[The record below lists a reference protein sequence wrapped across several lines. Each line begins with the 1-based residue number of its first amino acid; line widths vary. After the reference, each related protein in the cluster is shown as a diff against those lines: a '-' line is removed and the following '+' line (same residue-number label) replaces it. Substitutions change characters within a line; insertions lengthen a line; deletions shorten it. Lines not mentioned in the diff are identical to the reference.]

1 MKLPCR
7 HAMAFKRDI
16 GSAFIIPFSAIQ
28 PRWFGQSRIRIED
41 IAELA
46 TPFVAKIFKT
56 ETDDLERPLS
66 EKEKYRRA
74 QQAFGRIGGELS
86 QFPDDVFES
95 AMSQFDTWW
104 HDMRHGNASMIATRK
119 DTSDDKMDDDE
130 DDSGAA
136 GGSVG
141 GSTPSPKEG
150 VNEGYT
156 RSTSPDSDGDSAT
169 PTQVANSPVGS
180 VEIRLN
186 GSAPKVGRPRLKC
199 TKLKQQAK
207 AALKEYNQGMRLR
220 GLLRDK
226 DVYEIVA
233 CLQEIRPALHE
244 VTSFMKT
251 YHVHEVKRASNFT

>member
-66 EKEKYRRA
+66 EKEN
-74 QQAFGRIGGELS
+74 
-86 QFPDDVFES
+86 

-169 PTQVANSPVGS
+169 PTQVADSPVGS

>member
-1 MKLPCR
+1 MTYARTEGDYKANRDEFKAVACR
-7 HAMAFKRDI
+7 DGVSTLWEYFVEKWDSCADI
-16 GSAFIIPFSAIQ
+16 
-28 PRWFGQSRIRIED
+28 
-41 IAELA
+41 
-46 TPFVAKIFKT
+46 
-56 ETDDLERPLS
+56 
-66 EKEKYRRA
+66 
-74 QQAFGRIGGELS
+74 
-86 QFPDDVFES
+86 

-136 GGSVG
+136 AGSVG

-169 PTQVANSPVGS
+169 PTQVADSPVGS

-207 AALKEYNQGMRLR
+207 AALKEYNQGHASPR
-220 GLLRDK
+220 
-226 DVYEIVA
+226 
-233 CLQEIRPALHE
+233 
-244 VTSFMKT
+244 TST
-251 YHVHEVKRASNFT
+251 R